1 MLNFTMKGG
10 FMNKLVG
17 TILFVFAAATL
28 HATDLIWEGTPQ
40 HHMRS
45 DGTIETWR
53 DYGNYGIR
61 SDSNGNR
68 ETIFKQDIYPA
79 FPLPKNNPE
88 PYRPS
93 FGSNNDEDSGNTMKP
108 TYKPIRPNTRVRQGS
123 WYDLSD

>member
-17 TILFVFAAATL
+17 TILFVLAATTI
-28 HATDLIWEGTPQ
+28 HAADLIWEGYPQ
-40 HHMRS
+40 SHMRS

-68 ETIFKQDIYPA
+68 ETIIKEDI
-79 FPLPKNNPE
+79 
-88 PYRPS
+88 
-93 FGSNNDEDSGNTMKP
+93 
-108 TYKPIRPNTRVRQGS
+108 
-123 WYDLSD
+123 

>member
-1 MLNFTMKGG
+1 MKIGIIATVLFMLAVNAVA
-10 FMNKLVG
+10 ND
-17 TILFVFAAATL
+17 
-28 HATDLIWEGTPQ
+28 DLLWEGYQQ

-61 SDSNGNR
+61 SDSTGNS
-68 ETIFKQDIYPA
+68 EMIFKQDIYPA

>member
-17 TILFVFAAATL
+17 TILFVLAATTI
-28 HATDLIWEGTPQ
+28 HAADLIWEGYSQ

-61 SDSNGNR
+61 SDSNGNS
-68 ETIFKQDIYPA
+68 EMIFKQDIYPA

-93 FGSNNDEDSGNTMKP
+93 FGKDRTDTYNKP